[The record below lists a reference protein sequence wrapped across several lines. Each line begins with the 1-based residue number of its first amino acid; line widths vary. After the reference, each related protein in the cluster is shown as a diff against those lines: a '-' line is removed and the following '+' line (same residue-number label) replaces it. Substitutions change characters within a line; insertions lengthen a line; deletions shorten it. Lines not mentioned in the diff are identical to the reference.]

1 VTPHTDTPG
10 GHLRD
15 IDLADYLYG
24 SLDVDVEKQV
34 RQHLDACAACSERTN
49 GASVSLPEMESE
61 GATYQGPALPELF
74 REAIAS
80 RRVASP
86 DEGQLWRLRGPGEN
100 GEVAVLGAIVRR
112 EDDHVWV
119 VPVTPDAQEATD
131 LWTVQLRVANTDLV
145 LAFWTSLA
153 TPVGYEV
160 LDVWLGWT
168 DAHPLKELLGAQRRG
183 EDPPDGFDLGRRLDE
198 ELAAYR
204 ADLGAELIELQ
215 EARLVAD
222 TEAVAPGDIAGDVV
236 ADLAE
241 AGWAPSKLK
250 SVTGDLTSGEAGDVL
265 AGRRKLTGDQLT
277 RVSEALGKDVQT
289 TAAGVEWRWLRAVGY
304 PTRRHRYERLA
315 QHDQIDPWT
324 YRSQV
329 ALNPAAVAA
338 RKSEGSI
345 ADWDQLAEQQ
355 LVALERDAGL

>member
-1 VTPHTDTPG
+1 VTTHTNAPG
-10 GHLRD
+10 MHLRD

-24 SLDVDVEKQV
+24 SLDVDAEKHI
-34 RQHLDACAACSERTN
+34 RLHLDACAACSERTN
-49 GASVSLPEMESE
+49 RAAVSLPVMGTD
-61 GATYQGPALPELF
+61 GATIQGPALPEVF
-74 REAIAS
+74 REALAS
-80 RRVASP
+80 KRVASP
-86 DEGQLWRLRGPGEN
+86 DEGQLWRLRGPGQD

-131 LWTVQLRVANTDLV
+131 LWTVQLRVANTDLM

-168 DAHPLKELLGAQRRG
+168 DAQPLKELLRAQRRG
-183 EDPPDGFDLGRRLDE
+183 EDPPSGFELGRQLDE

-204 ADLGAELIELQ
+204 ADLGAELLELQ
-215 EARLVAD
+215 VACLV
-222 TEAVAPGDIAGDVV
+222 PDIEEDATGQSAHDVV
-236 ADLAE
+236 TELAQ

-250 SVTGDLTSGEAGDVL
+250 AVTGDLTSGQAGAVMD
-265 AGRRKLTGDQLT
+265 GRRQLTDDQLA
-277 RVSEALGKDVQT
+277 RVTEALGKDVQT
-289 TAAGVEWRWLRAVGY
+289 ATPSVDWRWLRAVGY

-315 QHDQIDPWT
+315 EHDQADPWT
-324 YRSQV
+324 YRCRV
-329 ALNPAAVAA
+329 AGNPTAVAA
-338 RKSEGSI
+338 RKSKGSV

-355 LVALERDAGL
+355 LVALERDAGV